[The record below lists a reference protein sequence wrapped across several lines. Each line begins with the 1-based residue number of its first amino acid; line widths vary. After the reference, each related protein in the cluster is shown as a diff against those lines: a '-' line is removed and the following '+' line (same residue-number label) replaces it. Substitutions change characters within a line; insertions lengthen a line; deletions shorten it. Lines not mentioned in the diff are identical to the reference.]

1 MADVKVDRW
10 RSIPYAEPPLGELR
24 FLPPRPR
31 QRWAGVWDSR
41 GQPSTC
47 TQISGAAFGNFSG
60 EQVGTGHRNPSI
72 HPKLDMILYC
82 RFSCFFP
89 LDSFLICFIC
99 SLLGIR
105 VTDLRCLYCWRGSL
119 ACSVVGSKTGPSL
132 YSRYDAASGE
142 LISNAIRFSI
152 ESSEVPQPC

>member
-60 EQVGTGHRNPSI
+60 EQVGTAVRPSI
-72 HPKLDMILYC
+72 HPFCTADFLV
-82 RFSCFFP
+82 SFP
-89 LDSFLICFIC
+89 LTQSLFVLFALCFVFE
-99 SLLGIR
+99 S
-105 VTDLRCLYCWRGSL
+105 
-119 ACSVVGSKTGPSL
+119 
-132 YSRYDAASGE
+132 
-142 LISNAIRFSI
+142 LISVAFIVGAAHSPLLLL
-152 ESSEVPQPC
+152 EVKPALHTVQ